1 MRRWILVLLTLL
13 LIAPQVS
20 GGGPGH
26 SHITIMH
33 FNDDYQLGPV
43 DQGKAGGLDRLATA
57 VNKVRQSDPEALL
70 LFAGDLISPSVES
83 TLFRGAQLIDGFNQ
97 LGVDIATLGN
107 HEFDYGP
114 QELQKR
120 LAESQFP
127 WVITNVVQSNY
138 TKLPMTELLLRR
150 TVRGVEVG
158 FFGLL
163 TQETPTSSSPGP
175 NIRFLDE
182 VGAAKAAVTLLRKRG
197 AAVVIALT
205 HLRMEK
211 DQEVVR
217 GTPGITLVIG
227 GHDHEPLRAVVN
239 GVLIRKAGSDARFLG
254 IVRLTV
260 MPDGSVVS
268 VQDELVPITDQ
279 TPSDP
284 KLAAVLKFY
293 TAQLSKAL
301 DLVVGRTQVE
311 LDARTSTV
319 RAKESSLGNFIADA
333 MRQAVDADV
342 AITNSGGI
350 RSNAV
355 FPAGPLA
362 RKDVLGWLPF
372 GNVIT
377 KVRVRGATI
386 RAALENGVSQVPELG
401 GRFPQVSGLRFSFNP
416 TRPAGHRI
424 VEVSIGGRPLD
435 PSATYTVAIN
445 DFILGGGDGYA
456 MFRAEGE
463 VLIDAMG
470 GPVMATAV
478 MQAIQRAQTI
488 APAIEGRI
496 QIVQ

>member
-1 MRRWILVLLTLL
+1 MRRWVLVLLTLVL
-13 LIAPQVS
+13 LAPQVS
-20 GGGPGH
+20 GAAPVTL
-26 SHITIMH
+26 TIMH
-33 FNDDYQLGPV
+33 FNDDYQLSAV

-83 TLFRGAQLIDGFNQ
+83 TLFRGAQLIDGLNQ
-97 LGVDIATLGN
+97 LGVDVATLGN

-127 WVITNVVQSNY
+127 WVVTNVVQSNY
-138 TKLPMTELLLRR
+138 TKLPMTQLLVRK
-150 TVRGVEVG
+150 TVRDVEVG

-163 TQETPTSSSPGP
+163 TRETLTSSSPGP
-175 NIRFLDE
+175 NIRVLDE
-182 VGAAKAAVTLLRKRG
+182 VGAASAAVTMLRKQG
-197 AAVVIALT
+197 AAVVIGLT
-205 HLRMEK
+205 HLAMVT
-211 DQEVVR
+211 DQLVVR
-217 GTPGITLVIG
+217 ATPGITLVIG

-254 IVRLTV
+254 VVRLTV
-260 MPDGSVVS
+260 MPDGAVVS
-268 VQDELVPITDQ
+268 VEDELVPITDQ

-284 KLAAVLKFY
+284 KLAAVLKSY
-293 TAQLSKAL
+293 AAQLSKEL
-301 DLVVGRTQVE
+301 DIVVGRAQVE
-311 LDARTSTV
+311 LDARTATV
-319 RAKESSLGNFIADA
+319 RAKESSLGNFIADVI
-333 MRQAVDADV
+333 RQTVDADV
-342 AITNSGGI
+342 AITNGGGI

-355 FPAGPLA
+355 FPAGPVA

-372 GNVIT
+372 GNIIV
-377 KVRVRGATI
+377 KVRVRGSTI
-386 RAALENGVSQVPELG
+386 RAALENGVSQVADLA
-401 GRFPQVSGLRFSFNP
+401 GRFPQVSGLRYTFSP
-416 TRPAGHRI
+416 TRPTGQRI
-424 VEVSIGGRPLD
+424 VEVSVGGRPLD
-435 PSATYTVAIN
+435 PSATYTVATN